1 MKDAAD
7 DNHGMRAHD
16 VNHGVTAK
24 TTEMISTDDRVVVP
38 EPHIVDTRLELDHV
52 IDMRSIFN
60 RPIHTAANAAQ
71 RKFSLGVSA
80 GQLLKHLQHPI
91 LIEAPI
97 WKVDFGVG
105 PKLELP
111 ALLRNCWV
119 DACGGQAL

>member
-7 DNHGMRAHD
+7 DNHGMSAHD
-16 VNHGVTAK
+16 VNHGVTPK
-24 TTEMISTDDRVVVP
+24 TTEMISTDDRVVVL
-38 EPHIVDTRLELDHV
+38 EPHIVDTRLELNHV

-60 RPIHTAANAAQ
+60 CPVHTATNAAQ
-71 RKFSLGVSA
+71 RKSSLVISA

-105 PKLELP
+105 AKLELP
-111 ALLRNCWV
+111 ALLRFRRV
-119 DACGGQAL
+119 DACGSQAS